1 MIPYNKSRKEQQID
15 KKMKDFYAWV
25 ESEAAK
31 YQVTCD
37 YILEEFVLNKKMID
51 LDYLSH
57 EEIESLAEDAEDY
70 LIERNIP
77 LRSHSYVEIIS
88 QAVSHGFTS

>member
-1 MIPYNKSRKEQQID
+1 
-15 KKMKDFYAWV
+15 
-25 ESEAAK
+25 
-31 YQVTCD
+31 
-37 YILEEFVLNKKMID
+37 MID